1 MRDFE
6 EEEILQ
12 RLGANIVR
20 FRELRGWSRADL
32 ATLLGVTPRRLAGWE
47 TGKHQLPLEF
57 LVTMSELMEIRV
69 DDFVESTPEDPL
81 PPLPWSQH
89 PN

>member
-1 MRDFE
+1 MRDAE

-12 RLGANIVR
+12 RLGENIVR
-20 FRELRGWSRADL
+20 FRERRGWSRADL
-32 ATLLGVTPRRLAGWE
+32 ATLLSVTPRRLAGWE
-47 TGKHQLPLEF
+47 AGKHQLPLDF
-57 LVTMSELMEIRV
+57 LVTLSELLEVRV
-69 DDFVESTPEDPL
+69 DDLIENAPDEPL